1 MKRKFVH
8 FLLLAALVAVS
19 SLALADPPTRV
30 GRVSAI
36 EGQVTMLVNGE
47 HETGNLL
54 NWPVTNGNHITTAP
68 GARTEFR
75 VGSAAVRLD
84 GDSDIEVLDLD
95 EDSMRLRLNYGTASV
110 RIRDPQMLSGFD
122 LRTPQARI
130 VMTEPGTVRV
140 DTERAPDTTTVSILA
155 GAAQVEG
162 GGVYTNGQAGKR
174 IEVRGDELYS
184 SLAVRDRFDDW
195 VQSRDR
201 REEGLP
207 AARYL
212 PSDVTGYEELDQYGT
227 WIDNPEYGTLWTP
240 RLVPSG
246 WAPYRDGRWVWVDPW
261 GWTWVDN
268 APWGY
273 APSHYGRWV
282 VVNSRWCWAPG
293 RFVGRAVW
301 APAMVGWV
309 GGSNWS
315 VSIGSYSGPG
325 VGWYPLSP
333 RDRFVPAYRVTP
345 AYENRF
351 AWHHRSN
358 DRWQERFRDRDHDGR
373 RDGVT
378 VLPRDQF
385 ERRRSIVVPTVPRGR
400 TPDVRNVVQAPPPAP
415 VDRPA
420 WRDTRAAG
428 IDSNGDG
435 RPDRF
440 VGGNRNN
447 FIDRNGDGRPDNNVR
462 DSRNDRNGDGRPDRF
477 VGGNR
482 NNLIDRNGDGRP
494 DNVAR
499 DNRNNMIDR
508 NGDGRPDNIV
518 RENRND
524 GRPDR
529 FTRDGADRDHDGIP
543 DWRERQRNEQ
553 PRTVTTMPHA
563 PGAVAAPQPQQGVL
577 STTPPPSRPQAAE
590 DRNARQRDMRNRDD
604 DDRDRRNNWR
614 EARNERPGG
623 VHVQTQPQAQPQM
636 QMQPQPQPQPQPQV
650 QQPRQQPWQ
659 ARERDRGDRADREPP
674 QMRERHQAPQP
685 QPQPQP
691 QMQAQMPQMAPARPA
706 PAMPAPPPQ
715 ARQEQPRQ
723 ERQERNEGRREHGG
737 DRGDRGERGR
747 ENSR

>member
-1 MKRKFVH
+1 MKRKVMH
-8 FLLLAALVAVS
+8 FLLLAVLVAVS

-30 GRVSAI
+30 GRVSVI

-47 HETGNLL
+47 QETGNLL

-68 GARTEFR
+68 GARAEFR

-110 RIRDPQMLSGFD
+110 RIRDPHMLGGFD

-140 DTERAPDTTTVSILA
+140 DTERAPDTTSVSVLA
-155 GAAQVEG
+155 GAVQVEG

-184 SLAVRDRFDDW
+184 SLVVRDRFDDW
-195 VQSRDR
+195 VQARDR

-227 WIDNPEYGTLWTP
+227 WVDSPEYGTLWTP

-282 VVNSRWCWAPG
+282 VVNNRWCWAPG
-293 RFVGRAVW
+293 RFVGRPVW

-333 RDRFVPAYRVTP
+333 RDRFIPTYRVTP
-345 AYENRF
+345 AYESRF

-358 DRWQERFRDRDHDGR
+358 DRWQERYRDRDHDGR

-400 TPDVRNVVQAPPPAP
+400 TPDVRNVVHTPPPAP
-415 VDRPA
+415 VNRPA

-428 IDSNGDG
+428 ID
-435 RPDRF
+435 
-440 VGGNRNN
+440 
-447 FIDRNGDGRPDNNVR
+447 
-462 DSRNDRNGDGRPDRF
+462 RNGDGRPDRF
-477 VGGNR
+477 GGGNR

-494 DNVAR
+494 DNMARDNRNNMIDRNGDGRPDHMARDNRNNVIDRNGDGRPDNIARDNRNNMIDRNGDGRPDHMAR

-518 RENRND
+518 RDNRND

-529 FTRDGADRDHDGIP
+529 F
-543 DWRERQRNEQ
+543 
-553 PRTVTTMPHA
+553 
-563 PGAVAAPQPQQGVL
+563 
-577 STTPPPSRPQAAE
+577 
-590 DRNARQRDMRNRDD
+590 
-604 DDRDRRNNWR
+604 
-614 EARNERPGG
+614 
-623 VHVQTQPQAQPQM
+623 
-636 QMQPQPQPQPQPQV
+636 
-650 QQPRQQPWQ
+650 
-659 ARERDRGDRADREPP
+659 
-674 QMRERHQAPQP
+674 
-685 QPQPQP
+685 
-691 QMQAQMPQMAPARPA
+691 
-706 PAMPAPPPQ
+706 
-715 ARQEQPRQ
+715 
-723 ERQERNEGRREHGG
+723 
-737 DRGDRGERGR
+737 
-747 ENSR
+747 